1 MAEWLKSLAGGLCI
15 LTVLLHLIPDGKFT
29 KYVKFYAGL
38 LFFLI
43 AARPVI
49 RFFAGDGELE
59 RLLRLEFVKEEHYD
73 LQNAVEGMSEL
84 KNSQISAALKQE
96 IVRQITEISAAYS
109 LTAYDIT
116 LMFDEKDEYLLEGIS
131 FSASGGDNAAVEAV
145 IQELSGVYALEEKE
159 IRIFRQGG

>member
-109 LTAYDIT
+109 LTAYD
-116 LMFDEKDEYLLEGIS
+116 
-131 FSASGGDNAAVEAV
+131 V
-145 IQELSGVYALEEKE
+145 
-159 IRIFRQGG
+159 